1 MKNSIFFLFIFT
13 TLVFASCSSDPA
25 SSAKKLLAEDITKRS
40 NGALKMKD
48 FTKIN
53 GTKGNMMGVEVY
65 EIEYTVTMEVVKGG
79 GYVAQCLTTQPQDYV
94 CGYIVYPNYGP
105 FAARQ
110 LKTGETLTQPKSTLT
125 LRKTDNGWVL
135 EPTQ

>member
-1 MKNSIFFLFIFT
+1 MKNSIFFLFLLT
-13 TLVFASCSSDPA
+13 SLVFTSCSSDPA
-25 SSAKKLLAEDITKRS
+25 SSAKKLLAEDIIKKS
-40 NGALKMKD
+40 NGALKLKD

-65 EIEYTVTMEVVKGG
+65 EIEYIATMEVIQGG
-79 GYVAQCLTTQPQDYV
+79 GYIAQCLDSDLV
-94 CGYIVYPNYGP
+94 CGYIVYTNYGP

-110 LKTGETLTQPKSTLT
+110 LKKGEILTQCKTRLT
-125 LRKTDNGWVL
+125 LEKTDNGWVL

>member
-1 MKNSIFFLFIFT
+1 MKYSISFL
-13 TLVFASCSSDPA
+13 LVFTSLVFTSCSSDPA
-25 SSAKKLLAEDITKRS
+25 RSAKKLLAEDINKKS

-65 EIEYTVTMEVVKGG
+65 ELEYTVTMEVLQGG
-79 GYVAQCLTTQPQDYV
+79 GYVAQCLGDQSRDIV
-94 CGYIVYPNYGP
+94 CGYIVYTNPGA

-110 LKTGETLTQPKSTLT
+110 LKTSEIISQPKNKIM
-125 LRKTDNGWVL
+125 LRKTDNGWEL
-135 EPTQ
+135 EPQ